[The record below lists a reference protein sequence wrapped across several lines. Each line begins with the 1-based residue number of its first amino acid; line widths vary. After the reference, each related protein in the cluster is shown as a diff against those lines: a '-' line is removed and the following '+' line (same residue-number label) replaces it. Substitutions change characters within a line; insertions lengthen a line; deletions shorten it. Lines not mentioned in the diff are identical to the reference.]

1 MVVHGDDYFLDDDL
15 FPIVDDLLNN
25 KSLGDGAATENT
37 FSVSGCHTIKEY
49 GYDVHLLCTD
59 CMTSYIRQKEF

>member
-37 FSVSGCHTIKEY
+37 FSVSGYVIQSKDMDMMFIFY
-49 GYDVHLLCTD
+49 VQ
-59 CMTSYIRQKEF
+59 IA